1 MTNFSV
7 DGIFFMTQ
15 FRLAHLITQK
25 SSSRQDIVL
34 RWKWIVLRR
43 SRSLILSSLIMQMV
57 EYSARSRM
65 ERDYSLVFLIAFI

>member
-15 FRLAHLITQK
+15 FRLAHFITQK

-34 RWKWIVLRR
+34 RWKLIVLR
-43 SRSLILSSLIMQMV
+43 RSLILSSLIMQMV